1 MKKIVVPVDF
11 SACSANALQVA
22 LQVADRTGAAIH
34 ALHVIFPN
42 EGMDNNIYNAFWVD
56 DYLQQRQ
63 KELKNWVRR
72 RVPAAR
78 KPSVTQECIVGFPV
92 PTISNTAAEQ
102 DADLVIMG
110 TTGATGLRG
119 VFLGS
124 VAAGVV
130 GKTAMPVLIVPP
142 KVHLQEG
149 ADVVFATDYQIK
161 VVPGDLAVLQSLL
174 KLYAAALKIVHILD
188 KPGEKP
194 DAHREAAFKAKLGD
208 LPCEFHYLHDQNVPR
223 AVSNYLDAVDAGL
236 VVAVAHQHTL
246 LHRLFNDSVT
256 RQLAHRTR
264 VPLLV
269 LHDAESAA

>member
-22 LQVADRTGAAIH
+22 LQIADRTGAAIH

-42 EGMDNNIYNAFWVD
+42 EGVDNNIYNAFWVD
-56 DYLQQRQ
+56 DYLLQRQ

-72 RVPAAR
+72 RVPAAL
-78 KPSVTQECIVGFPV
+78 KASVTQECIVGFPV
-92 PTISNTAAEQ
+92 PTISNTAAERG
-102 DADLVIMG
+102 ADLIVMG

-124 VAAGVV
+124 IAAGVV
-130 GKTAMPVLIVPP
+130 GKTALPVLIVPP
-142 KVHLQEG
+142 KVHLREG
-149 ADVVFATDYQIK
+149 SDVVFATDYQLK
-161 VVPGDLAVLQSLL
+161 VLPGDLAVLQSLL
-174 KLYAAALKIVHILD
+174 KLYASALKVVHILD

-194 DAHREAAFKAKLGD
+194 DAHREAAFSAKLGN
-208 LPCEFHYLHDQNVPR
+208 LPCEFHHLHDQDVPQ
-223 AVSNYLDAVDAGL
+223 AVSNYLDAVEAGL
-236 VVAVAHQHTL
+236 LVAVAHRHSL
-246 LHRLFNDSVT
+246 LHRLFYDSVT
-256 RQLAHRTR
+256 RRLAHRTR